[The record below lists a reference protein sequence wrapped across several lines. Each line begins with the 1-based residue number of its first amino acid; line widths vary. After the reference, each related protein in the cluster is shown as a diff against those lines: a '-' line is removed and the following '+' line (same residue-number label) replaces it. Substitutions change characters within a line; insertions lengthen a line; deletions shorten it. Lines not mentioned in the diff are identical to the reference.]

1 MGRAVSTETR
11 ITRLVVAPEGATT
24 FDERATTV
32 EIEDEAAG
40 EFVTVTQ
47 CYSDTDSVINIDPAE
62 WPALRE
68 AIDRMIAE
76 CRA

>member
-1 MGRAVSTETR
+1 MSTETR

-40 EFVTVTQ
+40 EFVTVHQ
-47 CYSDTDSVINIDPAE
+47 VNDDKDAKVAIDPAE

>member
-1 MGRAVSTETR
+1 MSIETR
-11 ITRLVVAPEGATT
+11 ITRLVVVPEGMQL
-24 FDERATTV
+24 FHEQATTV

-40 EFVTVTQ
+40 EFVVVRQ
-47 CYSDTDSVINIDPAE
+47 VSEDGAGSVCIDPSE

-76 CRA
+76 CRS